1 MYVIKKVNI
10 KHLVR
15 TTRFWNNLHR
25 VGSKPTYLKSKHYR
39 SRGASKPNT
48 DGVRV
53 TYYGE
58 STVRR
63 KREYNELM
71 ALGWPITDD
80 STVRRK
86 PECNGLMVLGW
97 PITDDS
103 TIRRKP
109 EYNGPMVL
117 GWPIMV
123 NRLSEGNLNVMD
135 WWR

>member
-71 ALGWPITDD
+71 ALG
-80 STVRRK
+80 
-86 PECNGLMVLGW
+86 
-97 PITDDS
+97 
-103 TIRRKP
+103 
-109 EYNGPMVL
+109 
-117 GWPIMV
+117 
-123 NRLSEGNLNVMD
+123 
-135 WWR
+135 